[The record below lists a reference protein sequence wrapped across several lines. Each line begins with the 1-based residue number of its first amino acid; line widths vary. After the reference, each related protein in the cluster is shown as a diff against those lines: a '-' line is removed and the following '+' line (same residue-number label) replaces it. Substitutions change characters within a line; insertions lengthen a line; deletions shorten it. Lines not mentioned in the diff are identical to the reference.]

1 MNAAQRATDCK
12 STRSVDAY
20 ADGEL
25 EPSRALEIEQHLV
38 ACRSCREELELIKAM
53 RQGLRRSVTRTAPVS
68 LADRMRLVAASE
80 LEASGQEEAAG
91 RSSMS
96 VAAKAP
102 SSEDKTVRER
112 LKARASWGA
121 TITFAAAAGFVLAFF
136 GSRSDTL
143 RQPIAKTASAV
154 DNVTPPTPIN
164 TGLFQRRPEGFDAV
178 IERLVAFHANP
189 PPSEVMDVDQAV
201 HRFEPLV
208 GVHMPGTTL
217 RRPLGATFSGARA
230 VDMDV
235 QPTEELHYTAALRY
249 TMQGHRITIYVFN
262 PSVVPIQVTRLR
274 PRMIKVPS
282 GPSPYGSSQ
291 TQPLMVANGPPNDGA
306 SRPHDVPVYVGR
318 VRGFS
323 VAAAEESGIGYAVAS
338 DLDDDKTAQLVA
350 NFQ

>member
-1 MNAAQRATDCK
+1 MNAAQRAIDCN

-25 EPSRALEIEQHLV
+25 EPSLALEIEQHLV
-38 ACRSCREELELIKAM
+38 ACRSCREELEVIKAM
-53 RQGLRRSVTRTAPVS
+53 RQGLRRSVIRTAPVS

-80 LEASGQEEAAG
+80 LEASSHEEAAG
-91 RSSMS
+91 RLSVS

-102 SSEDKTVRER
+102 AAEDRTIGER
-112 LKARASWGA
+112 LKSRASWGA
-121 TITFAAAAGFVLAFF
+121 TITFAAAAGFVVAFF

-143 RQPIAKTASAV
+143 RPPIAKTADAV
-154 DNVTPPTPIN
+154 DNVTRPTPIN

-189 PPSEVMDVDQAV
+189 PPSEVDDFDQAV
-201 HRFEPLV
+201 HKFEPLV

-217 RRPLGATFSGARA
+217 RRPLGGARFSGARA
-230 VDMDV
+230 LDMDV
-235 QPTEELHYTAALRY
+235 PNYSNNGSVEELHYTAALRY
-249 TMQGHRITIYVFN
+249 TAQGHRITIYVFN
-262 PSVVPIQVTRLR
+262 PNVVPIQVTHLR
-274 PRMIKVPS
+274 PRMVTPS
-282 GPSPYGSSQ
+282 GA
-291 TQPLMVANGPPNDGA
+291 QPLMVANGPANHNE
-306 SRPHDVPVYVGR
+306 RPHDVSVYVGR